1 MYMCFSKALRKKKK
15 QFLNCLKPL
24 LIPYSKRLETG
35 RKNRE
40 ERMKNMTK
48 KNRERRKSREQKGEW
63 KRKPDV
69 QVT

>member
-1 MYMCFSKALRKKKK
+1 MHVSLQSPKKKKK

-24 LIPYSKRLETG
+24 SIPYGKRLKTG

-40 ERMKNMTK
+40 KRKKNMTK
-48 KNRERRKSREQKGEW
+48 KNRERRKSREQKGEG